1 MEWWHIMA
9 TAGAPLTDGICGSQ
23 PPRRSH
29 RSPLLVFS
37 SLCSLLPRRTR
48 VVEAEVIVC
57 YPQSHVVRD
66 DEVDILVS
74 LPSEESRYRAV
85 CSHDH
90 RQVTLGEKLGPRVNS
105 PQNCE
110 GGQSSRGGAWK
121 QIPQSRQM
129 LRQLQAQPTPWV
141 QSHETHRPRTSKL
154 SYSLISDP
162 QKLPEARDVCSFKL
176 LSLG

>member
-1 MEWWHIMA
+1 MEWWHIMT

-29 RSPLLVFS
+29 QSPLLVFS

-48 VVEAEVIVC
+48 VGVAEVLVC
-57 YPQSHVVRD
+57 HPQSHVVRD

-105 PQNCE
+105 WQNCE
-110 GGQSSRGGAWK
+110 GCQSSRGGAWK
-121 QIPQSRQM
+121 QILHSRQM
-129 LRQLQAQPTPWV
+129 LRHCRPGQHPECSLMR
-141 QSHETHRPRTSKL
+141 HRPRTSRL

-162 QKLPEARDVCSFKL
+162 QKPPEARDVCSFKL